1 MTQETPPPRK
11 KITIKADKDEASE
24 KSSHSP
30 IRGRHLPNR
39 QRPGATKTSEAPRVA
54 NVSRSDGSET
64 PKTPTVTIKPAPQR
78 APAEAPRRHA
88 RPTERGAAAP
98 AFEDTRPAPTSAP
111 KHPAR
116 PRDSASAKL
125 KSEAESDE
133 REKQLL
139 TFFAPCPRGLEA
151 ELARELMELGCDHA
165 EPGRGGAHFEAPMPQ
180 AWKVCLWSRLAIR
193 VLWLIDRG
201 VYQDEDDLYN
211 AALTLPWPRW
221 FTHDKTIVVHTV
233 AYECPLKSLNFVT
246 LRIKD
251 GICDRFRED
260 TGERPSVNTR
270 EPDVPVLIYINRD
283 EYTLYLD
290 LAGVPLN
297 RRGYR
302 IEPSAAP
309 INENLAAGMLRLS
322 GWEPGTPLLDPMMGG
337 GTILLEAAMMAL
349 NQAPGLKRHFAFENL
364 TGFREDLWARIVNQ
378 AERARKTPTELPL
391 YGLDI
396 DPNMIRAAQIN
407 FRAASVGWCIRVAHG
422 DALQM
427 SPPAEHG
434 VIVTNP
440 PYGVRLGHSHR
451 EDEGEGAE
459 EGAEGGEGAA
469 HTDTEDMTPLYK
481 GLGDALKKRFPGWTA
496 WIISG
501 DPTFATGIGLRAA
514 QRIPLYNGALECRF
528 YRFDVVAGQ
537 HRRPNER

>member
-1 MTQETPPPRK
+1 MTQDTPPPRK
-11 KITIKADKDEASE
+11 RLTVKANKEADSE
-24 KSSHSP
+24 QSDHSP
-30 IRGRHLPNR
+30 IRGRHLPKR
-39 QRPGATKTSEAPRVA
+39 QRPGVSPASKPPRA
-54 NVSRSDGSET
+54 AKAARAEGHET
-64 PKTPTVTIKPAPQR
+64 PARAAKPAPQR
-78 APAEAPRRHA
+78 APSEAPRRHA
-88 RPTERGAAAP
+88 RPTESDAARP
-98 AFEDTRPAPTSAP
+98 AFDATRTAP

-125 KSEAESDE
+125 KSEEESSQ

-151 ELARELMELGCDHA
+151 ELALELAELGCDHA
-165 EPGRGGAHFEAPMPQ
+165 VAGRGGVHFEAPMPQ

-193 VLWLIDRG
+193 VLWLIDHG
-201 VYQDEDDLYN
+201 TYQHEDDLYN
-211 AALTLPWPRW
+211 AAITLPWPRW

-233 AYECPLKSLNFVT
+233 AHECPLKSLNFVT

-251 GICDRFRED
+251 GICDRFRAD

-270 EPDVPVLIYINRD
+270 EPDVPVLIYLNRD
-283 EYTLYLD
+283 QYTLYLD

-302 IEPSAAP
+302 VQPSAAP

-349 NQAPGLKRHFAFENL
+349 NQAPGLKRHFTFENL

-396 DPNMIRAAQIN
+396 NPEMIHAAQAN

-422 DALQM
+422 DALLM
-427 SPPAEHG
+427 SPPAAQG
-434 VIVTNP
+434 MIVTNP
-440 PYGVRLGHSHR
+440 PYGVRLRGASGEAAGGGYE
-451 EDEGEGAE
+451 EDQETPHAS
-459 EGAEGGEGAA
+459 
-469 HTDTEDMTPLYK
+469 EDMTPLYK
-481 GLGDALKKRFPGWTA
+481 GFGDALKKRFAGWTA
-496 WIISG
+496 WVISG
-501 DPTFATGIGLRAA
+501 DPDFTTGIGLKAG
-514 QRIPLYNGALECRF
+514 QRIPLYNGALECRLF
-528 YRFDVVAGQ
+528 RFDVVSGQ
-537 HRRPNER
+537 HRRKPTPSTET

>member
-11 KITIKADKDEASE
+11 KIAIKANKEEVSE
-24 KSSHSP
+24 KSKHSP

-39 QRPGATKTSEAPRVA
+39 QRPGAPTSTAAPRPA
-54 NVSRSDGSET
+54 KARRDDDSAA
-64 PKTPTVTIKPAPQR
+64 PTITIKPAPQR
-78 APAEAPRRHA
+78 DAAEVPRRHA
-88 RPTERGAAAP
+88 RPPERGGAAVLEATKPATAAP
-98 AFEDTRPAPTSAP
+98 P

-116 PRDSASAKL
+116 PRDSASSKR
-125 KSEAESDE
+125 KSEEEIDA
-133 REKQLL
+133 RAKQLL

-151 ELARELMELGCDHA
+151 ELARELTELGCDHA
-165 EPGRGGAHFEAPMPQ
+165 VAGRGGAHFEAPMPQ

-193 VLWLIDRG
+193 VLWLIDYG
-201 VYQDEDDLYN
+201 TYQDEDDLYN
-211 AALTLPWPRW
+211 AALTLPWSRW
-221 FTHDKTIVVHTV
+221 FSHDKTLVVHTV
-233 AYECPLKSLNFVT
+233 AHECPLKSLNFVT

-251 GICDRFRED
+251 GICDRFRAD

-364 TGFREDLWARIVNQ
+364 TGFRADLWARIVNQ

-396 DPNMIRAAQIN
+396 DPNMVRAAQIN

-422 DALQM
+422 DAQLM

-434 VIVTNP
+434 MIVTNP
-440 PYGVRLGHSHR
+440 PYGVRLGHRHR
-451 EDEGEGAE
+451 EAEE
-459 EGAEGGEGAA
+459 EGAEGENTG
-469 HTDTEDMTPLYK
+469 HTEDMTRLYR

-501 DPTFATGIGLRAA
+501 DPDFATGIGLKAA
-514 QRIPLYNGALECRF
+514 QRIPLYNGALECRLF
-528 YRFDVVAGQ
+528 RYDVVAGQ
-537 HRRPNER
+537 HRRSPKQSVGA

>member
-1 MTQETPPPRK
+1 MTQDTRPPRK
-11 KITIKADKDEASE
+11 KITIKAPTEEHSE
-24 KSSHSP
+24 KSARSP
-30 IRGRHLPNR
+30 LRGRHLPNR
-39 QRPGATKTSEAPRVA
+39 QRPGAAPANPPAAPVA
-54 NVSRSDGSET
+54 RAEGQ
-64 PKTPTVTIKPAPQR
+64 KTPTIAIKPAPQR
-78 APAEAPRRHA
+78 TPQNAPTAGPRRHA
-88 RPTERGAAAP
+88 RPTEPEAARP
-98 AFEDTRPAPTSAP
+98 DFEDTRPAP

-116 PRDSASAKL
+116 PRDSASAKR
-125 KSEAESDE
+125 KSEEERGE

-151 ELARELMELGCDHA
+151 ELALELTELGCDHA
-165 EPGRGGAHFEAPMPQ
+165 VAGRGGVHFEAPMPQ

-193 VLWLIDRG
+193 VLWLIDHG
-201 VYQDEDDLYN
+201 TYQDEDDLYN
-211 AALTLPWPRW
+211 AAITLPWPRW

-233 AYECPLKSLNFVT
+233 AHDCPLKSLNFVT

-251 GICDRFRED
+251 GICDRFRAD

-270 EPDVPVLIYINRD
+270 EPDVPVLIYIDRNQ
-283 EYTLYLD
+283 YTLYLD
-290 LAGVPLN
+290 LVSVPLN

-302 IEPSAAP
+302 VQPSAAP

-322 GWEPGTPLLDPMMGG
+322 GWQPGTPLLDPMMGG

-396 DPNMIRAAQIN
+396 NPDMVRAAQAN

-422 DALQM
+422 DALLM
-427 SPPAEHG
+427 TPPTEHG
-434 VIVTNP
+434 TIITNP
-440 PYGVRLGHSHR
+440 PYGVRLGNSAV
-451 EDEGEGAE
+451 AE
-459 EGAEGGEGAA
+459 EEEEGGE
-469 HTDTEDMTPLYK
+469 DTPTRRSETPEDLAPLYA
-481 GLGDALKKRFPGWTA
+481 GLGDALKKRFAGWTA

-501 DPTFATGIGLRAA
+501 DPNFATGIGLKAA
-514 QRIPLYNGALECRF
+514 QRIPLYNGALECRLF
-528 YRFDVVAGQ
+528 RYEIVAGQ
-537 HRRPNER
+537 HRRSKPTPPGGA

>member
-11 KITIKADKDEASE
+11 KIAIKANKEEVSE
-24 KSSHSP
+24 KSKHSP

-39 QRPGATKTSEAPRVA
+39 QRPGAPTSTAAPRPA
-54 NVSRSDGSET
+54 KARRDDDSAA
-64 PKTPTVTIKPAPQR
+64 PTITIKPAPQR
-78 APAEAPRRHA
+78 DAAEVPRRHA
-88 RPTERGAAAP
+88 RPPERGGAAVLEATKPATAAP
-98 AFEDTRPAPTSAP
+98 P

-116 PRDSASAKL
+116 PRDSASAKR
-125 KSEAESDE
+125 KSEEEIDA
-133 REKQLL
+133 RAKQLL

-151 ELARELMELGCDHA
+151 ELARELTELGCDHA
-165 EPGRGGAHFEAPMPQ
+165 VAGRGGAHFEAPMPQ

-193 VLWLIDRG
+193 VLWLIDQG
-201 VYQDEDDLYN
+201 QYQDEDDLYN
-211 AALTLPWPRW
+211 AALTLPWSRW

-233 AYECPLKSLNFVT
+233 AYECPLQSLNFVT

-270 EPDVPVLIYINRD
+270 EPDVPVLIYINRN

-422 DALQM
+422 DALLM
-427 SPPAEHG
+427 SPPTEHG
-434 VIVTNP
+434 MIITNP
-440 PYGVRLGHSHR
+440 PYGVRLGHSR
-451 EDEGEGAE
+451 GGRAE
-459 EGAEGGEGAA
+459 EGIEGETTESVDNA
-469 HTDTEDMTPLYK
+469 EDMTPLYK

-496 WIISG
+496 WVISG
-501 DPTFATGIGLRAA
+501 DPTFASGIGLKAA

-528 YRFDVVAGQ
+528 YRLDVVAGQ
-537 HRRPNER
+537 HRRKPTPTTEA

>member
-11 KITIKADKDEASE
+11 KITVKVNKDAASE
-24 KSSHSP
+24 QSPHSP

-39 QRPGATKTSEAPRVA
+39 QRPGASPTPKALHVA
-54 NVSRSDGSET
+54 KVTRTEGRET
-64 PKTPTVTIKPAPQR
+64 PTIAVKPAPQR

-88 RPTERGAAAP
+88 RPTESAATRP
-98 AFEDTRPAPTSAP
+98 AFEDTRPAP

-116 PRDSASAKL
+116 PRDSASAKR
-125 KSEAESDE
+125 KSEEESGQ

-151 ELARELMELGCDHA
+151 ELALELAELGCDHA
-165 EPGRGGAHFEAPMPQ
+165 TAGRGGVHFEAPMPQ

-193 VLWLIDRG
+193 VLWLIDHG
-201 VYQDEDDLYN
+201 TYQHEDDLYN
-211 AALTLPWPRW
+211 AAITLPWPRW

-233 AYECPLKSLNFVT
+233 AHECPLKSLNFVT

-251 GICDRFRED
+251 GICDRFRAD
-260 TGERPSVNTR
+260 TGERPSINTR
-270 EPDVPVLIYINRD
+270 EPDVPVLIYLDRD
-283 EYTLYLD
+283 RYTLYLD
-290 LAGVPLN
+290 LVGVPLN

-302 IEPSAAP
+302 VQPSAAP

-396 DPNMIRAAQIN
+396 NPDMIRAAQAN
-407 FRAASVGWCIRVAHG
+407 FRAASVGWCIRVAQG
-422 DALQM
+422 DALLM
-427 SPPAEHG
+427 SPPTEHG
-434 VIVTNP
+434 MIVTNP
-440 PYGVRLGHSHR
+440 PYGVRLGNASV
-451 EDEGEGAE
+451 EA
-459 EGAEGGEGAA
+459 AEGGDEDTQKRHIGV
-469 HTDTEDMTPLYK
+469 TEDLTPLYT
-481 GLGDALKKRFPGWTA
+481 GFGDALKKRFPGWTA

-501 DPTFATGIGLRAA
+501 DPTFATGIGLKAA
-514 QRIPLYNGALECRF
+514 QRIPLYNGALECRLF
-528 YRFDVVAGQ
+528 RYEVVAGQ
-537 HRRPNER
+537 HRRKTTPPAGA